1 MNSFVAYSSIFGGR
15 FVSPRRHKR
24 NARAWALHRS
34 ALGASLP
41 CPSLASLSFLGKS
54 QRMTRLARRRGT
66 ADFTDFEQIKGVL
79 AHAGRRRGS
88 LEAWRLG
95 SLDRPHAARLSQ
107 RTRRTTVQARSDKP
121 STAGTKWTA
130 RRRGRAVRSRKA
142 HVRPGDLGGMAGF
155 ARHALGEGA
164 LTRPGEQRTENGEQR
179 ARGKRATVKPLCVS
193 GVGHRP
199 VVLQRRSSG
208 DSGDSGDSGAPLW
221 GDGWRRQ
228 GAKPMGGRER
238 SAGV

>member
-1 MNSFVAYSSIFGGR
+1 MLAY
-15 FVSPRRHKR
+15 
-24 NARAWALHRS
+24 
-34 ALGASLP
+34 
-41 CPSLASLSFLGKS
+41 
-54 QRMTRLARRRGT
+54 
-66 ADFTDFEQIKGVL
+66 
-79 AHAGRRRGS
+79 AGRRRGS

-95 SLDRPHAARLSQ
+95 SLVTLRGYHKGHEGPPCRREATNLPRL
-107 RTRRTTVQARSDKP
+107 R
-121 STAGTKWTA
+121 GTKGIA
-130 RRRGRAVRSRKA
+130 RRRGRAVRARKA

-199 VVLQRRSSG
+199 VVLQRRSLG

>member
-107 RTRRTTVQARSDKP
+107 RTWRLGSLDRPHAARLSQRTRRTTVQARSDKP
-121 STAGTKWTA
+121 STAKGHKVDGTA
-130 RRRGRAVRSRKA
+130 QGAGRA
-142 HVRPGDLGGMAGF
+142 F
-155 ARHALGEGA
+155 A
-164 LTRPGEQRTENGEQR
+164 
-179 ARGKRATVKPLCVS
+179 
-193 GVGHRP
+193 
-199 VVLQRRSSG
+199 
-208 DSGDSGDSGAPLW
+208 
-221 GDGWRRQ
+221 
-228 GAKPMGGRER
+228 
-238 SAGV
+238 

>member
-121 STAGTKWTA
+121 STAG
-130 RRRGRAVRSRKA
+130 
-142 HVRPGDLGGMAGF
+142 DLGGMAGF